1 MKQYPS
7 IKAIF
12 VFALLVLTGAAS
24 AQNLSF
30 NEYRLVNGGD
40 GQKGAEYRFTGVV
53 TNAFGQPLTD
63 CIIRIE
69 DISAGVAL
77 RSIDGSG
84 AGDNSAFQPVVEHMN
99 TTGPSWIEFSFRF
112 VQHQENP
119 FQSTAATLPALAASV
134 YGLNGFDRA
143 QEFVEYDLG
152 SNSQVVYETA
162 MNNMMVTRMGTAF
175 HAENKW
181 GVRTAG
187 NSSME
192 KMSLLNQQVSGFR
205 VKVGINRKN
214 QTWTGV
220 STYNLELSHNNE
232 MLAAAYGMQGNLASL
247 AGYKVDGKK
256 ETSFKGERVEM
267 GSSAR
272 QFTENLKLGLPVNW
286 VSKEVVFDIYNA
298 DGQIVRTVIEHRAA
312 GTIALEMQDLPQGSL
327 IIRATCGKEFAIQQA
342 FHMAQL

>member
-12 VFALLVLTGAAS
+12 VFVLLAVAGKAS

-53 TNAFGQPLTD
+53 TDAFGQPLTD

-77 RSIDGSG
+77 RSIDVNG

-112 VQHQENP
+112 VQHQERP
-119 FQSTAATLPALAASV
+119 FQGTEATLPALEASV

-162 MNNMMVTRMGTAF
+162 MNNMMVTRMGNAF

-181 GVRTAG
+181 GVCTAG
-187 NSSME
+187 GSME
-192 KMSLLNQQVSGFR
+192 KMSLLNQQVSAFR

-214 QTWTGV
+214 QTWTGI
-220 STYNLELSHNNE
+220 STYNLALSHDNE
-232 MLAAAYGMQGNLASL
+232 TLAAAYGMQNNLASL
-247 AGYKVDGKK
+247 TGYKVDGKK
-256 ETSFKGERVEM
+256 ETSFKGDRVEM

-286 VSKEVVFDIYNA
+286 ISKEVVFDIYNA
-298 DGQIVRTVIEHRAA
+298 DGQIVRTIIEHRAA
-312 GTIALEMQDLPQGSL
+312 GTVTLEMQDLPNGSL
-327 IIRATCGKEFAIQQA
+327 VVRATCGKEFALQQA
-342 FHMAQL
+342 FHMGQL